1 MPSSTKL
8 LWTGLFFIVAVT
20 PALAVFGLNVQ
31 EGIVVIVGAVLMA
44 IGVFQLWN
52 DK

>member
-1 MPSSTKL
+1 MPSSSKL
-8 LWTGLFFIVAVT
+8 LWTGLFFIIAVT

-31 EGIVVIVGAVLMA
+31 KEIVVVVGAVLMA
-44 IGVFQLWN
+44 IGIFQLWN